1 MEKEDNTDI
10 KTGDTAGFRDYLSQ
24 ALKYVKSLINLSED
38 MADPMQTIRNIE
50 KSVVFRGTNVW
61 ILMFSILIASLGLNI
76 NSNPVII
83 GAMLVSPLLGPILGV
98 GTGIGINSLSLIKK
112 SLRNFLVMV
121 IISILT
127 STFYFILTPL
137 SDAQSELLARTNPT
151 IFDVGIAFFGGL
163 AGIIASTRAEKS
175 TVIPGVA
182 IATALMPPLCTAGYG
197 IATLQFN
204 FFIGAIYLFFI
215 NSVFICLATIII
227 IRYLKFPTRIFV
239 DKARERKV
247 RSYIGLVVVLTLLPS
262 IYIAYEVV
270 QKSVFLRNA
279 NTFLNQY
286 LEFPNTKIINSSF
299 EYQPRDTSLI
309 DITLL
314 GEPLDDTVID
324 YIKSKMKTSGLSK
337 AKLTIHQGM
346 GIGYEKGLLENL
358 NKSLKSDILEQV
370 FYKRESE
377 IDSLKAQINLLETQF
392 GPYTELNSEA
402 GDISREISVQYPGV
416 SSFAL
421 TNSIRNNIT
430 STARDTTTIALVQ
443 IDRAKFR
450 NKNQFEAWMKVRI
463 KNPEIEFIYY

>member
-1 MEKEDNTDI
+1 
-10 KTGDTAGFRDYLSQ
+10 
-24 ALKYVKSLINLSED
+24 
-38 MADPMQTIRNIE
+38 
-50 KSVVFRGTNVW
+50 
-61 ILMFSILIASLGLNI
+61 
-76 NSNPVII
+76 
-83 GAMLVSPLLGPILGV
+83 
-98 GTGIGINSLSLIKK
+98 
-112 SLRNFLVMV
+112 
-121 IISILT
+121 
-127 STFYFILTPL
+127 
-137 SDAQSELLARTNPT
+137 
-151 IFDVGIAFFGGL
+151 
-163 AGIIASTRAEKS
+163 
-175 TVIPGVA
+175 
-182 IATALMPPLCTAGYG
+182 
-197 IATLQFN
+197 
-204 FFIGAIYLFFI
+204 
-215 NSVFICLATIII
+215 
-227 IRYLKFPTRIFV
+227 
-239 DKARERKV
+239 
-247 RSYIGLVVVLTLLPS
+247 
-262 IYIAYEVV
+262 
-270 QKSVFLRNA
+270 
-279 NTFLNQY
+279 LNQY

-314 GEPLDDTVID
+314 GEPLDVTVID

-337 AKLTIHQGM
+337 VKLTIHQGM

-370 FYKRESE
+370 FHKRETE